1 MNGVIRNKRACLIQP
16 IINKRE
22 DAMEMKKNKE
32 KKVSR
37 RSFLKGAAAS
47 TVLVGMGVPM
57 WSGKAKAAE
66 TLNIMMNGGDYEK
79 LARKLV
85 VAPFEKK
92 YGASVSITP
101 GSGAQILTRLRA
113 EKQNPSQ
120 DAVVLDS
127 GPAVLAIAEGL
138 LEKINPANIPN
149 LKDLDAMALDKQGY
163 GPIIHSH
170 SIGLAYNANLMKKPV
185 PQSWMDLWNPIYKD
199 AILLVDITLT
209 PGYFFL
215 LQINLMNGGT
225 YENIDPG
232 IELIK
237 KLRPNVRRFVQ
248 NMAEVRS
255 VLHTEDIIIPCGPNI
270 PFEEAK
276 KDNQPIYPI
285 FPKEGNVLSP
295 ATGQVIKGTKK
306 KDLAEKF
313 INEYLSPESQLGWSE
328 EYNIANFNKKV
339 KLPPEV
345 AKRLPTKNTLY
356 DFAKVAANQEKWIE
370 KFTREIKR

>member
-1 MNGVIRNKRACLIQP
+1 MEKRVKEG
-16 IINKRE
+16 KR
-22 DAMEMKKNKE
+22 
-32 KKVSR
+32 VSR
-37 RSFLKGAAAS
+37 RSFLKGAAVS
-47 TVLVGMGVPM
+47 TVLAGVGVPM
-57 WSGKAKAAE
+57 WSGRAGAAE

-92 YGASVSITP
+92 YGASVSVTP

-120 DAVVLDS
+120 DFVVLDS
-127 GPAVLAIAEGL
+127 GPAFLAAAEGL
-138 LEKINPANIPN
+138 VEKINPANVPN
-149 LKDLDAMALDKQGY
+149 LKDLDAMALDKQGF

-170 SIGLAYNANLMKKPV
+170 SVGLAYNENLMKKPV
-185 PQSWMDLWNPIYKD
+185 PQSWMDLWNPVYKD

-209 PGYFFL
+209 PGYLLL
-215 LQINLMNGGT
+215 LQINMMNGGT

-232 IELIK
+232 IDMIK
-237 KLRPNVRRFVQ
+237 KLRPNVRRFVK

-255 VLHTEDIIIPCGPNI
+255 TLHSEDIIIPCGPNI

-295 ATGQVIKGTKK
+295 ATGQIIKGTKK

-313 INEYLSPESQLGWSE
+313 LNEYLSPESQLGWSV

-339 KLPPEV
+339 KLPSEV
-345 AKRLPTKNTLY
+345 AKRLPTKNVLY
-356 DFAKVAANQEKWIE
+356 DFGQISKNLEKWVE
-370 KFTREIKR
+370 KFTREVKI

>member
-1 MNGVIRNKRACLIQP
+1 
-16 IINKRE
+16 
-22 DAMEMKKNKE
+22 MEMKKNKE

-225 YENIDPG
+225 
-232 IELIK
+232 
-237 KLRPNVRRFVQ
+237 
-248 NMAEVRS
+248 
-255 VLHTEDIIIPCGPNI
+255 
-270 PFEEAK
+270 
-276 KDNQPIYPI
+276 
-285 FPKEGNVLSP
+285 
-295 ATGQVIKGTKK
+295 
-306 KDLAEKF
+306 
-313 INEYLSPESQLGWSE
+313 
-328 EYNIANFNKKV
+328 
-339 KLPPEV
+339 
-345 AKRLPTKNTLY
+345 
-356 DFAKVAANQEKWIE
+356 
-370 KFTREIKR
+370 